1 MGACQGGTQK
11 LPPFGARPDLVR
23 ALRDVA
29 NPIHRIIEGRTSNS
43 CEFELAAS
51 TTKTTVARAYVAN
64 HSSIILQ
71 PTNAAAASEVAST
84 YVSAVR
90 QGEFDVTHPSNA
102 STRTSS
108 AAWIG

>member
-11 LPPFGARPDLVR
+11 LPPFGSRPDLVR
-23 ALRDVA
+23 ALRDIA
-29 NPIHRIIEGRTSNS
+29 NSINRLIEGRSSNS
-43 CEFELAAS
+43 CEFELDAS
-51 TTKTTVARAYVAN
+51 TTTTTVARTYIAR

-90 QGEFDVTHPSNA
+90 QGEFDVTHPSNT
-102 STRTSS
+102 STRTYS